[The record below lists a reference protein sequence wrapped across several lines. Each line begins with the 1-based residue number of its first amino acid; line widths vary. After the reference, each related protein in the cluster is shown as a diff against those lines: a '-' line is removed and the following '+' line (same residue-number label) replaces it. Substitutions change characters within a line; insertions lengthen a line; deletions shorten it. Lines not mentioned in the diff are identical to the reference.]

1 MSNSRVR
8 RGFTLVELLVV
19 IAIIA
24 ILVAL
29 LLPAINAAREAAR
42 RNQCISKVRQLA
54 IAVTNYESAFQ
65 RYPLSSD
72 STVHLLHES
81 HRAAFDSSAM
91 PRPEQREKIRPGV
104 TQVRREFTGYSWI
117 VRVLPM
123 MEETALHEELS
134 KRSDKFWFAAFSK
147 NLVDVTGRHL
157 AFREVAFVRC
167 PSFGGKKFAQAP
179 EYIQFTEQI
188 GSGGST
194 EESQVSLGNY
204 MCFPGTHAT
213 QGRGSTVE
221 VVENGVM
228 ISRFGKLGGRE
239 STSSTVRGRKES
251 EITDGK
257 SKTLLLTE
265 SREELYASWY
275 DAATTWVTPITP
287 MQEIRR
293 LPDGW
298 DGPTDT
304 NVNTPALALNYG
316 PATRQTKARRYMRKG
331 RRGGWNGTEDRVWG
345 PSSQHA
351 GSATVHSLC
360 DATTIVLN
368 EGIDPKVY
376 YRLVTVNG
384 GEQAA
389 PPER

>member
-1 MSNSRVR
+1 MSKTRLR

-54 IAVTNYESAFQ
+54 IATANYESAFQ

-72 STVHLLHES
+72 STVHLLHQN
-81 HRAAFDSSAM
+81 HAPAFSASAM
-91 PRPEQREKIRPGV
+91 PRPEQREKIRPGI
-104 TQVRREFTGYSWI
+104 TQVQRQFTGYSWI
-117 VRVLPM
+117 VRILPM
-123 MEETALHEELS
+123 MEETALHDQLS
-134 KRSDKFWFAAFSK
+134 KISNKFWSAAFSK
-147 NLVDVTGRHL
+147 NLVDVTGRHMS
-157 AFREVAFVRC
+157 FREVAFVRC
-167 PSFGGKKFAQAP
+167 PSFGGKKDAQAP
-179 EYIQFTEQI
+179 EYVAFSQQFAA
-188 GSGGST
+188 GSRS
-194 EESQVSLGNY
+194 EESLVKAGNY
-204 MCFPGTHAT
+204 VCFPGTHVA
-213 QGRGSTVE
+213 QGSGSQVE

-265 SREELYASWY
+265 SREEMYSSWY
-275 DAATTWVTPITP
+275 DAATTWVTPIMP
-287 MQEIRR
+287 LQPIQR

-304 NVNTPALALNYG
+304 NPNTPALALNYG
-316 PATRQTKARRYMRKG
+316 PSTRQTARNRYMRTG
-331 RRGGWNGTEDRVWG
+331 RRGGWNGAEDRVWG
-345 PSSQHA
+345 PSSQHS
-351 GSATVHSLC
+351 GSAVVHSLC